1 MKTAV
6 VLVLAACL
14 VAVAMSAGGRH
25 SASREDFSRWRE
37 CMITKLPQDRIQTYE
52 TCRNQSRGTE
62 MRRFRQGLECV
73 LSSYNLV
80 NRTDV
85 DLSRMQQA
93 AQNVTQ
99 QELRAA
105 FQECPQDENNKKVGK
120 AVKCLIDHL
129 ETSCPVPAGVNRE

>member
-14 VAVAMSAGGRH
+14 VAVAMSAGGRI
-25 SASREDFSRWRE
+25 SPSREDFAEWRA
-37 CMITKLPQDRIQTYE
+37 CMVAKLPQDKVQEYE
-52 TCRNQSRGTE
+52 NCRNRSRGTD

-85 DLSRMQQA
+85 DLSRMQQL

-99 QELRAA
+99 EEVRAA
-105 FQECPQDENNKKVGK
+105 FHDCSQDENNKKVGK
-120 AVKCLIDHL
+120 AVKCFIDHL
-129 ETSCPVPAGVNRE
+129 ETSCPVPADANKE

>member
-14 VAVAMSAGGRH
+14 VAVAMSAGGRI
-25 SASREDFSRWRE
+25 SPSREDFAEWRA
-37 CMITKLPQDRIQTYE
+37 CMVAKLPQDKVQEYE
-52 TCRNQSRGTE
+52 NCRNRSRGTD

-73 LSSYNLV
+73 LTSYNLV

-85 DLSRMQQA
+85 NLNRMREL
-93 AQNVTQ
+93 AQEVTQ
-99 QELRAA
+99 QEVKAA
-105 FQECPQDENNKKVGK
+105 FQECPEDDNNRKVGK

-129 ETSCPVPAGVNRE
+129 ETSCPVPAAAHRE

>member
-6 VLVLAACL
+6 VLVLVACF
-14 VAVAMSAGGRH
+14 VAVAMSVGGRI
-25 SASREDFSRWRE
+25 SPSRQDFARWRE
-37 CMITKLPQDRIQTYE
+37 CMVAKLPQDKVQEYE
-52 TCRNQSRGTE
+52 GCRNRSRGTD

-85 DLSRMQQA
+85 DLSRMREL

-99 QELRAA
+99 EEVRAA
-105 FQECPQDENNKKVGK
+105 FQDCSQDDNNKKSWKGCEV
-120 AVKCLIDHL
+120 LH
-129 ETSCPVPAGVNRE
+129 